1 MEQSHQGGGGTGG
14 VYERRDMSVR
24 VIGMFLV
31 GLAATVVLVFGLV
44 WWMFD
49 IFAASRAQQDVA
61 PSPLAEARR
70 VLPAP
75 SLQVTPRRDL
85 KAMRTEEK
93 ALLHSYG
100 WMDQKAGVVRIPIDR
115 AMKLLTE
122 RGLPRTSQK
131 AGQ

>member
-24 VIGMFLV
+24 VIGAFLV
-31 GLAATVVLVFGLV
+31 GLAATVLLVFGLV

-49 IFAASRAQQDVA
+49 IMAASRAQQDVA
-61 PSPLAEARR
+61 PSPLAEAQR
-70 VLPAP
+70 VPPALT
-75 SLQVTPRRDL
+75 LQVAPRQDV
-85 KAMRTEEK
+85 KAMRTQEE

-100 WMDQKAGVVRIPIDR
+100 WMDQQAGVVRIPIDR
-115 AMKLLTE
+115 AMKLLVE
-122 RGLPRTSQK
+122 RGMRRTSQK